1 MISQAEQKRVR
12 ALHQKKFRA
21 ESRRF
26 LVQGR
31 KVVAELLASSWRVDA
46 LYASEDAATFIA
58 RAAAER
64 AVPVHVLA
72 GHELDKLGTFENG
85 NELIA
90 VAVQAEPPA
99 LRLPEGGE
107 LVLALD
113 AVRDPRNMGGLLRIA
128 DWFGVRQVVC
138 SADTI
143 EVYNP
148 KVVQSTMGSLFR
160 VPVRYTELPEE
171 LARFVAAGARVFYA
185 DMNGAPV
192 HRVRLTRPAV
202 LVLGS
207 ESHGLSRTLER
218 VKAEVIAIPRVG
230 QAESLNVAM
239 AAAALCAEFARQA
252 DATEVHV

>member
-1 MISQAEQKRVR
+1 MISQAEQKRLR
-12 ALHQKKFRA
+12 ALHQKKYRTETA
-21 ESRRF
+21 RF

-31 KVVAELLASSWRVDA
+31 KVVQEALRSSWRVEA
-46 LYASEDAATFIA
+46 LYASEDAAAFISA
-58 RAAAER
+58 AAAER
-64 AVPVHVLA
+64 RLPVHVLG

-90 VAVQAEPPA
+90 VVNQASPPA
-99 LRLPEGGE
+99 FRAAQPEE

-113 AVRDPRNMGGLLRIA
+113 GVRDPRNLGGLLRIA

-138 SADTI
+138 SPDTI

-160 VPVRYTELPEE
+160 VPVRYTDLPEE
-171 LARFVAAGARVFYA
+171 LARLASAGARVLFA
-185 DMNGAPV
+185 DMDGAPV
-192 HRVRLTRPAV
+192 HQVALSRPAV

-207 ESHGLSRTLER
+207 ESHGLSRAAMGA
-218 VKAEVIAIPRVG
+218 VKAEVISIPRVG

-239 AAAALCAEFARQA
+239 AAAALCSEFARQA
-252 DATEVHV
+252 SL